1 MNYIQQLGQNAA
13 RAKKQIAGCPT
24 GEKNRILT
32 EIAAILRANAS
43 EILKA
48 NEQDIAQAKD
58 NGISD
63 TMIDRLRLTM
73 ERID

>member
-32 EIAAILRANAS
+32 GLQQFYV
-43 EILKA
+43 LMHQKF
-48 NEQDIAQAKD
+48 
-58 NGISD
+58 
-63 TMIDRLRLTM
+63 
-73 ERID
+73 

>member
-48 NEQDIAQAKD
+48 NEQDIAQAKIAFD
-58 NGISD
+58 DGAYRWYCRC
-63 TMIDRLRLTM
+63 MP
-73 ERID
+73 

>member
-48 NEQDIAQAKD
+48 LHRQ
-58 NGISD
+58 
-63 TMIDRLRLTM
+63 RTM
-73 ERID
+73 EYPIR

>member
-1 MNYIQQLGQNAA
+1 MQQEPKSRSPAA
-13 RAKKQIAGCPT
+13 RQGK
-24 GEKNRILT
+24 KNRILT

-58 NGISD
+58 NGIP
-63 TMIDRLRLTM
+63 IR
-73 ERID
+73 

>member
-32 EIAAILRANAS
+32 EIAAILRQMNR
-43 EILKA
+43 ILHR
-48 NEQDIAQAKD
+48 Q
-58 NGISD
+58 
-63 TMIDRLRLTM
+63 RTM
-73 ERID
+73 EYPIR

>member
-48 NEQDIAQAKD
+48 NEQDIAQA
-58 NGISD
+58 
-63 TMIDRLRLTM
+63 
-73 ERID
+73 

>member
-48 NEQDIAQAKD
+48 NEPVSYTHLTLPTIA
-58 NGISD
+58 
-63 TMIDRLRLTM
+63 
-73 ERID
+73 

>member
-48 NEQDIAQAKD
+48 NEQDIAQVLST
-58 NGISD
+58 NHCQ
-63 TMIDRLRLTM
+63 LTLTLAI
-73 ERID
+73 RN